1 MVSAPAPS
9 ADTIGVIFRAPKT
22 WLHGFELVEC
32 VKAISGTL
40 FFDHFFDFCSFEIRL
55 LWWCLLQH
63 WDADIPHN
71 SLVSRLGSPFPG
83 GDMPRGNC
91 VGKEA
96 IP

>member
-22 WLHGFELVEC
+22 GLRTFELVEC

-55 LWWCLLQH
+55 L
-63 WDADIPHN
+63 
-71 SLVSRLGSPFPG
+71 
-83 GDMPRGNC
+83 
-91 VGKEA
+91 
-96 IP
+96 